1 MSTLTFVGISGSL
14 RRASRNSGLLR
25 CCAAHLPE
33 GVRMEIADI
42 SALPFY
48 NEDIEKPQAAK
59 DLIAQVT
66 AADALVLACPEYNYS
81 LAPALKNALDWVS
94 REPNLAPLSGKA
106 VCIDG
111 EKINEIVDAQHIP
124 AGYEAVD
131 LGGKYVLPGLINMH
145 VHLPASGKPK
155 KKASDPKKL
164 VKLITFC
171 ALTNRIGV
179 NMCEGYAKTELLSGV
194 MTIRTV
200 GGVADYDTKI
210 RDLAAAGKILAPRVL
225 ASNMAVSVPG
235 GHMAG
240 SLAYEAHSAEEAA
253 ALVEKIA
260 AEKPDL
266 IKLMITGGVLDAE
279 VVGEPGVL
287 RMQPELVKAACDK
300 AHSLGMIVGAHVES
314 PEGVMVALQNGVDSI
329 EHGAQ
334 PSDEMITLFKQRK
347 AFQISTISPALP
359 YALFDRSISHATYE
373 QQENGK
379 IVFDGI
385 VALAKAN
392 LAAGVPVGL
401 GTDVGCPYITHY
413 DMWRELHYFVKYC
426 GVTPA
431 FALYSATKL
440 NARLAG
446 IGDLTGSIEADK
458 QADLIVCSGNP
469 LQNLSALRELDMVV
483 KGGYRIDKP
492 QIKKM
497 DEVERELDKFL

>member
-1 MSTLTFVGISGSL
+1 MYQNDKRYALTNCVILDGSE
-14 RRASRNSGLLR
+14 
-25 CCAAHLPE
+25 H
-33 GVRMEIADI
+33 ME
-42 SALPFY
+42 
-48 NEDIEKPQAAK
+48 PQ
-59 DLIAQVT
+59 T
-66 AADALVLACPEYNYS
+66 
-81 LAPALKNALDWVS
+81 
-94 REPNLAPLSGKA
+94 GKA

-111 EKINEIVDAQHIP
+111 EKIAEITDAQHIP
-124 AGYEAVD
+124 AGYETVD
-131 LGGKYVLPGLINMH
+131 LGGRYVLPGLINMH

-164 VKLITFC
+164 VKLITSC
-171 ALTNRIGV
+171 GLMNKIGV

-194 MTIRTV
+194 TTILTV
-200 GGVADYDTKI
+200 GGVADYDTRI

-240 SLAYEAHSAEEAA
+240 SLAYEAHTAAEAA
-253 ALVEKIA
+253 AFVEKIA
-260 AEKPDL
+260 GDKPNL

-287 RMQPELVKAACDK
+287 RMPPALVRAACDK
-300 AHSLGMIVGAHVES
+300 AHSLGMLVAAHVES
-314 PEGVMVALQNGVDSI
+314 PEGVIVALQNGVDSI

-334 PSDEMITLFKQRK
+334 PTQEMLDLFKERG

-385 VALAKAN
+385 IALAKAN
-392 LAAGVPVGL
+392 LASGVPVGL

-413 DMWRELHYFVKYC
+413 DMWRELNHFVKYC

-446 IGDLTGSIEADK
+446 IGDVTGSVEVGK
-458 QADLIVCSGNP
+458 QADLIVCTDDP
-469 LQNLSALRELDMVV
+469 LKSPSALRTLDMVV

-492 QIKKM
+492 QVKKM
-497 DEVERELDKFL
+497 PEVERELDNFL

>member
-1 MSTLTFVGISGSL
+1 MYHNNKRYALTNCVILDGSE
-14 RRASRNSGLLR
+14 
-25 CCAAHLPE
+25 H
-33 GVRMEIADI
+33 ME
-42 SALPFY
+42 
-48 NEDIEKPQAAK
+48 PQ
-59 DLIAQVT
+59 T
-66 AADALVLACPEYNYS
+66 
-81 LAPALKNALDWVS
+81 
-94 REPNLAPLSGKA
+94 GKA

-111 EKINEIVDAQHIP
+111 EKIAEITDAQHIP
-124 AGYEAVD
+124 AGYETVD
-131 LGGKYVLPGLINMH
+131 LGGRYVLPGLINMH

-164 VKLITFC
+164 VKLITSC
-171 ALTNRIGV
+171 GLMNKIGV

-194 MTIRTV
+194 TTIRTV
-200 GGVADYDTKI
+200 GGVADYDTRI

-225 ASNMAVSVPG
+225 ASNMAISVPG

-240 SLAYEAHSAEEAA
+240 SLAYEAHTAAEAA
-253 ALVEKIA
+253 AFVEKIA
-260 AEKPDL
+260 GDKPDL

-287 RMQPELVKAACDK
+287 RMPPALVKAACDK
-300 AHSLGMIVGAHVES
+300 AHSLGMLVAAHVES
-314 PEGVMVALQNGVDSI
+314 PEGVIVALQNGVDSI

-334 PSDEMITLFKQRK
+334 PTQEMLDLFKERG
-347 AFQISTISPALP
+347 AFQISTISPALS

-373 QQENGK
+373 QKENGK

-385 VALAKAN
+385 IALAKAN
-392 LAAGVPVGL
+392 LASGVPVGL

-413 DMWRELHYFVKYC
+413 DMWRELNHFVKYC

-446 IGDLTGSIEADK
+446 IGDVTGSVEVGK
-458 QADLIVCSGNP
+458 QADLIVCTDDP
-469 LQNLSALRELDMVV
+469 LKSPSALRTLDMVV

-492 QIKKM
+492 QVKKM
-497 DEVERELDKFL
+497 PEVERELDNFL

>member
-1 MSTLTFVGISGSL
+1 MYHNNKRYALTNCVILDGSE
-14 RRASRNSGLLR
+14 
-25 CCAAHLPE
+25 H
-33 GVRMEIADI
+33 ME
-42 SALPFY
+42 
-48 NEDIEKPQAAK
+48 PQ
-59 DLIAQVT
+59 T
-66 AADALVLACPEYNYS
+66 
-81 LAPALKNALDWVS
+81 
-94 REPNLAPLSGKA
+94 GKA

-111 EKINEIVDAQHIP
+111 EKIAEITDAQHIP
-124 AGYEAVD
+124 AGYETVD
-131 LGGKYVLPGLINMH
+131 LGGRYVLPGLINMH

-164 VKLITFC
+164 VKLITSC
-171 ALTNRIGV
+171 GLMNKIGV

-194 MTIRTV
+194 TTIRTV
-200 GGVADYDTKI
+200 GGVADYDTRI
-210 RDLAAAGKILAPRVL
+210 RDLAAAGKILTPRVL

-240 SLAYEAHSAEEAA
+240 SLAYEAHTAAEAA
-253 ALVEKIA
+253 AFVEKIA
-260 AEKPDL
+260 GDKPDL

-287 RMQPELVKAACDK
+287 RMPPALVRAACDK
-300 AHSLGMIVGAHVES
+300 AHSLGMLVAAHVES
-314 PEGVMVALQNGVDSI
+314 PEGVIVALQNGVDSI

-334 PSDEMITLFKQRK
+334 PTQEMLDLFKERG

-385 VALAKAN
+385 IALAKAS
-392 LAAGVPVGL
+392 LASGVPVGL

-413 DMWRELHYFVKYC
+413 DMWRELNHFVKYC

-446 IGDLTGSIEADK
+446 IGDVTGGVEIGK
-458 QADLIVCSGNP
+458 QADLIVCTDDP
-469 LQNLSALRELDMVV
+469 LKSPSALRTLDMVV

-492 QIKKM
+492 QVKKM
-497 DEVERELDKFL
+497 PEVERELDNFL

>member
-1 MSTLTFVGISGSL
+1 MYQNNKRYALTNCVILDGSE
-14 RRASRNSGLLR
+14 
-25 CCAAHLPE
+25 H
-33 GVRMEIADI
+33 ME
-42 SALPFY
+42 
-48 NEDIEKPQAAK
+48 PQM
-59 DLIAQVT
+59 
-66 AADALVLACPEYNYS
+66 
-81 LAPALKNALDWVS
+81 
-94 REPNLAPLSGKA
+94 GKA

-111 EKINEIVDAQHIP
+111 EKIAEITDAQHIP
-124 AGYEAVD
+124 AGYETVD
-131 LGGKYVLPGLINMH
+131 LGGRYVLPGLINMH

-164 VKLITFC
+164 VKLITSC
-171 ALTNRIGV
+171 GLMNKIGV
-179 NMCEGYAKTELLSGV
+179 NLCEGYAKTELLSGV
-194 MTIRTV
+194 TTIRTV
-200 GGVADYDTKI
+200 GGVADYDTRI

-240 SLAYEAHSAEEAA
+240 SLAYEAHTAAESAAF
-253 ALVEKIA
+253 VEKIA
-260 AEKPDL
+260 GDKPDL

-287 RMQPELVKAACDK
+287 RMPPALVKAACDK
-300 AHSLGMIVGAHVES
+300 AHSLGMLVAAHVES
-314 PEGVMVALQNGVDSI
+314 PEGVIVALQNGVDSI

-334 PSDEMITLFKQRK
+334 PTQEMLDLFKERG
-347 AFQISTISPALP
+347 AFQISTIFPALP

-385 VALAKAN
+385 IALAKAN
-392 LAAGVPVGL
+392 LASGVPVGL

-413 DMWRELHYFVKYC
+413 DMWRELNHFVKYC

-446 IGDLTGSIEADK
+446 IGDVTGSIEADK
-458 QADLIVCSGNP
+458 QADLIVCTDDP
-469 LQNLSALRELDMVV
+469 LKSPSALRTLDMVV

-492 QIKKM
+492 QVKKM
-497 DEVERELDKFL
+497 PEVERELDNFL

>member
-1 MSTLTFVGISGSL
+1 MYHNDKKYALTNCVLLDGSE
-14 RRASRNSGLLR
+14 
-25 CCAAHLPE
+25 H
-33 GVRMEIADI
+33 ME
-42 SALPFY
+42 
-48 NEDIEKPQAAK
+48 PQ
-59 DLIAQVT
+59 T
-66 AADALVLACPEYNYS
+66 
-81 LAPALKNALDWVS
+81 
-94 REPNLAPLSGKA
+94 GKA
-106 VCIDG
+106 VCIAG
-111 EKINEIVDAQHIP
+111 EKISEIVDAQHIP

-155 KKASDPKKL
+155 EKASDPKKL

-194 MTIRTV
+194 TTIRTV

-300 AHSLGMIVGAHVES
+300 AHSFGMIVAAHVES

-329 EHGAQ
+329 EHGAK
-334 PSDEMITLFKQRK
+334 PDDEILRLFEERG
-347 AFQISTISPALP
+347 AFLCATFSPALP
-359 YALFDRSISHATYE
+359 YARFDRAVTHLTEDE
-373 QQENGK
+373 QFNGRV
-379 IVFDGI
+379 VFDGMI
-385 VALAKAN
+385 ACAKAALAH
-392 LAAGVPVGL
+392 GIPVVL
-401 GTDVGCPYITHY
+401 GNDTSCQWVAQY
-413 DMWRELHYFVKYC
+413 DFWRELCYFHEYAGASNAC
-426 GVTPA
+426 
-431 FALYSATKL
+431 ALYCATGQSA
-440 NARLAG
+440 RMAG
-446 IGDLTGSIEADK
+446 LGDVTGTLRPGLCADMLVTSENPL
-458 QADLIVCSGNP
+458 ADLR
-469 LQNLSALRELDMVV
+469 ALRTLDMVV
-483 KGGYRIDKP
+483 ARGRIIDRPRPK
-492 QIKKM
+492 
-497 DEVERELDKFL
+497 RNARLDAGLDTLLA

>member
-1 MSTLTFVGISGSL
+1 MYQNDKRYALTNCVILDGSE
-14 RRASRNSGLLR
+14 
-25 CCAAHLPE
+25 H
-33 GVRMEIADI
+33 ME
-42 SALPFY
+42 
-48 NEDIEKPQAAK
+48 PQ
-59 DLIAQVT
+59 T
-66 AADALVLACPEYNYS
+66 
-81 LAPALKNALDWVS
+81 
-94 REPNLAPLSGKA
+94 GKA

-111 EKINEIVDAQHIP
+111 EKIAEITDAQHIP
-124 AGYEAVD
+124 AGYETVD
-131 LGGKYVLPGLINMH
+131 LGGRYVLPGLINMH

-164 VKLITFC
+164 VKLITSC
-171 ALTNRIGV
+171 GLMNKIGV

-194 MTIRTV
+194 TTIRTV
-200 GGVADYDTKI
+200 GGVADYDTRI

-240 SLAYEAHSAEEAA
+240 SLAYEAHTAAEAA
-253 ALVEKIA
+253 AFVEKIA
-260 AEKPDL
+260 GDKPDL

-287 RMQPELVKAACDK
+287 RMPPALVKAACDK
-300 AHSLGMIVGAHVES
+300 AHSLGMLVAAHVES
-314 PEGVMVALQNGVDSI
+314 PEGVIVALQNGVDSI

-334 PSDEMITLFKQRK
+334 PTQEMLDLFKARG

-385 VALAKAN
+385 IALAKAN
-392 LAAGVPVGL
+392 LASGVPVGL

-413 DMWRELHYFVKYC
+413 DMWRELNHFVKYC
-426 GVTPA
+426 SVTPA

-446 IGDLTGSIEADK
+446 IGDVTGGVEIGK
-458 QADLIVCSGNP
+458 QADLIVCTDDP
-469 LQNLSALRELDMVV
+469 LKSPSALRTLDMVV

-492 QIKKM
+492 QVKKM
-497 DEVERELDKFL
+497 PEVERELDNFL